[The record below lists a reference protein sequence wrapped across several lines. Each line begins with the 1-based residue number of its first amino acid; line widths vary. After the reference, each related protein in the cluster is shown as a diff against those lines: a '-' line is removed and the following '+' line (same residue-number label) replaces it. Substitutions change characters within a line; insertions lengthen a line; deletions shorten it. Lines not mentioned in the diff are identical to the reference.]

1 VPSIYAHSERL
12 QYFAHCS
19 KAAGLGAFLRHCFRN
34 LTQTSITFHAVFDF
48 EKMVCG
54 LISIV
59 LSIIKSVRRL

>member
-1 VPSIYAHSERL
+1 MPSIYAHSERL

-34 LTQTSITFHAVFDF
+34 LTQTSIAFHTVFDF
-48 EKMVCG
+48 EKMVCC
-54 LISIV
+54 LMSIV